1 MKKDKIL
8 RNFYAVD
15 LTENREFT
23 GYFPIL
29 GNGISQ
35 CLGWKR

>member
-1 MKKDKIL
+1 MEKDKIL
-8 RNFYAVD
+8 RNFYAAD
-15 LTENREFT
+15 LAVNREFT
-23 GYFPIL
+23 ATFSIL